1 MGLRSTETMKAIQ
14 VHTFG
19 NPEVLTYD
27 DVPRPVVGPGEVL
40 IRVHAAGV
48 NPGDWKQRSGL
59 ENIPEEMR
67 AAYLPPL
74 PYIPG
79 WDVSGVVEKVG
90 PGVGAFREGDAVYG
104 MLRFP
109 SQTASAYA
117 EYVTA
122 PATDLARKPAS
133 IDHVA
138 AAAMP
143 MVALTAWQALFEHA
157 EMEAGQTVLVNGA
170 AGGVGHFAVQLAK
183 ARGARVIG
191 VASGRH
197 EAFLRELGVDQ
208 YIDYTATAVEK
219 AAQDVDLII
228 DMIGGENLDRLL
240 DVLKRGGTLIQ
251 ISGGNYSSE
260 HAAAAGVTVKRMQ
273 VRSNGAQLG
282 EIGELVDAGHI
293 RVAIDT
299 VVPLAEAY
307 RAHRRA
313 EEQHIQGKI
322 VLKVV
327 E

>member
-1 MGLRSTETMKAIQ
+1 MSTRSSETMKAIQ

-19 NPEVLTYD
+19 GPDVLTYD
-27 DVPRPVVGPGEVL
+27 DVSRPVVGLGEVL

-48 NPGDWKQRSGL
+48 NPGDWKMRSGL
-59 ENIPEEMR
+59 QNAPEEMR

-79 WDVSGVVEKVG
+79 WDVSGVVEEVG
-90 PGVGAFREGDAVYG
+90 PEVGAFREGDAVYG
-104 MLRFP
+104 LLRFP
-109 SQTASAYA
+109 SQTARAYA
-117 EYVTA
+117 EYVVA
-122 PATDLARKPAS
+122 PATDLARKPAR

-157 EMEAGQTVLVNGA
+157 GMEAGQTVLVNGA

-197 EAFLRELGVDQ
+197 EAFLRELGVDHS
-208 YIDYTATAVEK
+208 IDYTATAVEK
-219 AAQDVDLII
+219 AARDVDLVI
-228 DMIGGENLDRLL
+228 DMIGGGNQDRLL
-240 DVLKRGGTLIQ
+240 DVLKRGGKLIR
-251 ISGGNYSSE
+251 IVGGDYSAE
-260 HAAAAGVTVKRMQ
+260 HAAEAGVTVKGMQ
-273 VRSNGAQLG
+273 VRSNGVQLG
-282 EIGELVDAGHI
+282 EIGELVDAGRV

-307 RAHRRA
+307 RAHERA
-313 EEQHIQGKI
+313 EEQHIRGKI
-322 VLKVV
+322 VLRVV